1 MATVLILSALA
12 PAQAQPSE
20 AEIEV
25 TWHEDNLGFDVNS
38 SKDISNVI
46 VEFCPREDQ
55 RVAHK
60 HEAEFEEEDIKN
72 WTHRENETV
81 IAIWVKSGDN
91 HNPDGPQP
99 PAPFNNS
106 GAGEYFENENAEC
119 NGQNGECEGPEE
131 IQARNDGQTIVLN
144 WTSVEDAEKYT
155 LYRAEA
161 NGTYDDPLVNTTET
175 NYTDEDVEIGT
186 TYKYTVTATI
196 EGEET
201 EACDEAVITA
211 IPDIATVLGGTMAL
225 LAGVSSY
232 AVYRRR
238 S

>member
-1 MATVLILSALA
+1 M
-12 PAQAQPSE
+12 
-20 AEIEV
+20 
-25 TWHEDNLGFDVNS
+25 
-38 SKDISNVI
+38 
-46 VEFCPREDQ
+46 
-55 RVAHK
+55 
-60 HEAEFEEEDIKN
+60 
-72 WTHRENETV
+72 
-81 IAIWVKSGDN
+81 
-91 HNPDGPQP
+91 
-99 PAPFNNS
+99 
-106 GAGEYFENENAEC
+106 
-119 NGQNGECEGPEE
+119 
-131 IQARNDGQTIVLN
+131 LN

-196 EGEET
+196 NGTET